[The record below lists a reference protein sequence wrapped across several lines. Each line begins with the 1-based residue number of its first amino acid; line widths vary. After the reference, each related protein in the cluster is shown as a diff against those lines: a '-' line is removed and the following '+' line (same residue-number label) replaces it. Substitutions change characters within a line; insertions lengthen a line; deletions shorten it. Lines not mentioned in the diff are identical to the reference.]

1 MRKKI
6 LLGIGVMAAIMLAGC
21 GKGSGSGDGAL
32 ELLNVSY
39 DPTREFYAE
48 YNEMFEEYWKGKG
61 GEELKIT
68 QSHGGSGS
76 QARSV
81 IEGNPRL

>member
-6 LLGIGVMAAIMLAGC
+6 LLGIGVMATIMLAGC

-48 YNEMFEEYWKGKG
+48 YNEMFEEY
-61 GEELKIT
+61 
-68 QSHGGSGS
+68 
-76 QARSV
+76 
-81 IEGNPRL
+81 